1 MSQPACVDSFS
12 ITAAP
17 TIVLVRKHVYI
28 NALATACSKGFVQQ
42 IVMVDVV
49 KFSRRNLLFNIYGWS
64 LRDQS
69 EVKL

>member
-49 KFSRRNLLFNIYGWS
+49 KFPLI
-64 LRDQS
+64 
-69 EVKL
+69 